1 MAEVTFI
8 YEGVST
14 TIMCYIDEKIRN
26 ICNNFCEKTNTE
38 INSLVFLFG
47 GGILNIE
54 KNFNE
59 ISKENNITIL
69 AYKDEEKI
77 YSRFSKL
84 VNDGEI
90 DEIILLNNNINNT
103 LIKINSQI
111 NNIINILKDKNNIN
125 DIFIINNSNII
136 NDSDGINNIDD
147 INTQLK
153 DITIDV
159 NKIKDDIKVINNK
172 LRIINS
178 NYKNNNMNE
187 YIDEEE
193 KNNLLNNEII
203 CIYNKQKEEIS
214 LLHDYTESG
223 WKENYQNYYI
233 EGKNNINENNIDIYI
248 NDKKIEFNY
257 KYKSEKK
264 GEIRVRFKIKKLLTS
279 TFCMFRYC
287 SSLISIDLS
296 IFNSS
301 KVVNMGYMFGRCSSL
316 KSIDLSSFNTSNAF
330 NMAYMFGR
338 CSSLKS
344 IDLSSF
350 NTKNVTNMAYIFCE
364 CSSLKS
370 IDLSSFNTM
379 NVTNMEG
386 MFLGCS
392 SLKSIDLTSF
402 DLSNVKNMKL
412 MFKEC
417 YSLKKENI
425 KSNNS
430 IDEVIGDL
438 NEKQLWCIII

>member
-1 MAEVTFI
+1 
-8 YEGVST
+8 
-14 TIMCYIDEKIRN
+14 
-26 ICNNFCEKTNTE
+26 
-38 INSLVFLFG
+38 
-47 GGILNIE
+47 
-54 KNFNE
+54 
-59 ISKENNITIL
+59 
-69 AYKDEEKI
+69 
-77 YSRFSKL
+77 
-84 VNDGEI
+84 
-90 DEIILLNNNINNT
+90 
-103 LIKINSQI
+103 
-111 NNIINILKDKNNIN
+111 
-125 DIFIINNSNII
+125 
-136 NDSDGINNIDD
+136 
-147 INTQLK
+147 
-153 DITIDV
+153 
-159 NKIKDDIKVINNK
+159 
-172 LRIINS
+172 
-178 NYKNNNMNE
+178 MNE

-316 KSIDLSSFNTSNAF
+316 KSIDLSSFNTSNVF

-370 IDLSSFNTM
+370 IDLSSFNTI

-392 SLKSIDLTSF
+392 SLKSIDLNSF